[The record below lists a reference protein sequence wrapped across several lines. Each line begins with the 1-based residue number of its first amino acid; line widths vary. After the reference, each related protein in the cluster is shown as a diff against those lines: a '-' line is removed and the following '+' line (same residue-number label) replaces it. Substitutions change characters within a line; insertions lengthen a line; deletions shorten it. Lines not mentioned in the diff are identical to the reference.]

1 MEVDA
6 NVGEGDIGMIKDG
19 DNATFTV
26 ESYPGRIFHGV
37 VTQVRQSPQT
47 VQNVVTYDV
56 VVTFDNKDLL
66 LKPGMT
72 ATTRIITAEREGVLR
87 VPDQALRFSPGG
99 LERTASAQQTS
110 PRARS
115 AQPIMPQ
122 AEGSV
127 WVMTEDKLQE
137 VPLKLGLDDDT
148 FTEVMS
154 GDLKEGDQVVTAATS
169 VTTNSRTAVPR
180 LRF

>member
-1 MEVDA
+1 
-6 NVGEGDIGMIKDG
+6 
-19 DNATFTV
+19 
-26 ESYPGRIFHGV
+26 
-37 VTQVRQSPQT
+37 
-47 VQNVVTYDV
+47 
-56 VVTFDNKDLL
+56 
-66 LKPGMT
+66 
-72 ATTRIITAEREGVLR
+72 
-87 VPDQALRFSPGG
+87 
-99 LERTASAQQTS
+99 
-110 PRARS
+110 
-115 AQPIMPQ
+115 MPQ

-154 GDLKEGDQVVTAATS
+154 GDLKEGDQVVTAASS